1 MCLIFRRAKAPK
13 DEKAMAYVQL
23 FTNPTAGQVNDAS
36 QLFSVNRKYNQEGER
51 IGKVIDLEDIIQPCP
66 LTPRFGKYAEEIVPN
81 EAINGDNCMELC
93 DKFYVN
99 CFHDQLAYQT
109 LW

>member
-1 MCLIFRRAKAPK
+1 
-13 DEKAMAYVQL
+13 MAYVQW
-23 FTNPTAGQVNDAS
+23 FTNPTASQVNDAS
-36 QLFSVNRKYNQEGER
+36 QFFRVSKKYNQEGER
-51 IGKVIDLEDIIQPCP
+51 IGEVINIEDIIQPCP
-66 LTPRFGKYAEEIVPN
+66 LTPQFGRHAVDIVPGVD
-81 EAINGDNCMELC
+81 IDGDCCLDLC